1 MDTQTQEGNSPEL
14 NSCIYDQLLFDKWG
28 KDSFFSKR
36 CWKNWV
42 ITCRKTILKPY
53 LIPVTK
59 INTKWIKDLKCET
72 VKLLEET

>member
-14 NSCIYDQLLFDKWG
+14 NSCIYDQLLFDKWR

-42 ITCRKTILKPY
+42 ITCRKMNFDPYSYHLKIH
-53 LIPVTK
+53 LRW
-59 INTKWIKDLKCET
+59 INDLNITLKQ
-72 VKLLEET
+72 

>member
-1 MDTQTQEGNSPEL
+1 MDTQTEEGNSPEL

-42 ITCRKTILKPY
+42 ITCRKNEIAPLSYTTQINLKVSNLRPETI
-53 LIPVTK
+53 
-59 INTKWIKDLKCET
+59 
-72 VKLLEET
+72 